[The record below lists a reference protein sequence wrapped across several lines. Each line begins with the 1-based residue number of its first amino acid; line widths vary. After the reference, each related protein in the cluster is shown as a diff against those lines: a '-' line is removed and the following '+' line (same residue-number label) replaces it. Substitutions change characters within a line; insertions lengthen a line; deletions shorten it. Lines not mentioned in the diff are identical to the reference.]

1 MRKIVLLIFCLYL
14 GGLIVSG
21 AIDKVEENVFKLS
34 SNELI
39 HNGQLP
45 NAQVLNAYGC
55 SGGNVSPQLSWNT
68 PPINT
73 KSFALICHDPD
84 APKENGWY
92 HWLLLNIPTNIKS
105 IAQGGK
111 IDGTLETI
119 TDFKTTGY
127 GGACPPVGHGVHHY
141 NFTIYALNI
150 EKLDVNKNM
159 PPVEVEKLVQEHAIA
174 KSTITGLFE
183 RK

>member
-84 APKENGWY
+84 APRENGWY
-92 HWLLLNIPTNIKS
+92 HWLILNIPVSIKE
-105 IAQGGK
+105 IKEGEK
-111 IDGTLETI
+111 IQYFQTK
-119 TDFKTTGY
+119 TDFETMGY
-127 GGACPPVGHGVHHY
+127 GGACPPIGHGIHHY
-141 NFTIYALNI
+141 NFTLYALDI
-150 EKLDVNKNM
+150 ETLDVDKNEQ
-159 PPVEVEKLVQEHAIA
+159 PKIVEDLV
-174 KSTITGLFE
+174 KSHMIESATITALYS
-183 RK
+183 RN

>member
-1 MRKIVLLIFCLYL
+1 M
-14 GGLIVSG
+14 SN
-21 AIDKVEENVFKLS
+21 AIDKVEENTFKLKS
-34 SNELI
+34 ENLA

-45 NAQVLNAYGC
+45 NNQVYKTYGC
-55 SGGNVSPQLSWNT
+55 NGGNLSPQLSWDN
-68 PPINT
+68 PPLNT

-92 HWLLLNIPTNIKS
+92 HWLVVNIPSDIKS
-105 IAQGGK
+105 IPQGGK
-111 IDGTLETI
+111 IKDSLETI
-119 TDFKTTGY
+119 TDFKTTGF
-127 GGACPPVGHGVHHY
+127 GGACPPIGHGIHHY

-150 EKLDVNKNM
+150 EKLDVKKEDNPVDVENK
-159 PPVEVEKLVQEHAIA
+159 VKEHALA